1 MFRQMNSILVQKT
14 LFAESTEIGIGAIVA
29 LDKASPPI
37 IQLMQR
43 VYKKDNSSL
52 SGNIDYLMS
61 L

>member
-1 MFRQMNSILVQKT
+1 MNSILVQKT